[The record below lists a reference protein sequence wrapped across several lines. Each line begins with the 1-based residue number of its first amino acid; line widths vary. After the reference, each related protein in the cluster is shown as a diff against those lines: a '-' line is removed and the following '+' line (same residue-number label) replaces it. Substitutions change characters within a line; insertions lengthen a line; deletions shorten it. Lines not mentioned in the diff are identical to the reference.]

1 MSIFKQKN
9 LIQLTIFI
17 NLVIIDKKLN
27 IYPLKI
33 HPFYLPYKK
42 PILVI
47 DESRTE
53 ILRKGR
59 NYLDRCLKFHNHNK
73 TYKYIKKPKA
83 TAIIPLYN
91 CESTIESA
99 LHSIQFQ
106 NMSEIEILLI
116 NDFSK
121 DNTSIILKNYQEKDS
136 RIKIINNH
144 KNMGTLYS
152 RSIAVLISKGEYI
165 FGLDNDD
172 MYFDDDIFDFIYN
185 RGKNESLDIIHF
197 LTVNILN
204 YTTEIFKMKN
214 IYTYQ
219 YPDELYLEQPELG
232 TWMIKFNGKFLVHN
246 NMIWDKCIKTSIYKK
261 AINHMGIQR
270 YSKFLSWAE
279 DTSINF
285 IIFNL
290 AKTFKYVYKYGIAH
304 FLGKYTASN
313 RQSINSK
320 IFGDIFFLDIIFD
333 FSKNNTE
340 DKNLIIGQALYIHYK
355 YSKYNITKLNNNTNS
370 FYLKFVLNK
379 ILNCKYLNKLNKRK
393 LKRLFSSFFFS

>member
-1 MSIFKQKN
+1 M
-9 LIQLTIFI
+9 
-17 NLVIIDKKLN
+17 
-27 IYPLKI
+27 
-33 HPFYLPYKK
+33 
-42 PILVI
+42 
-47 DESRTE
+47 
-53 ILRKGR
+53 
-59 NYLDRCLKFHNHNK
+59 FHNYNK
-73 TYKYIKKPKA
+73 TYKYIKQPKV

-99 LHSIQFQ
+99 LHSIQYQ
-106 NMSEIEILLI
+106 NISEMEILLI

-121 DNTSIILKNYQEKDS
+121 DNTSMILKNYQKKDS

-172 MYFDDDIFDFIYN
+172 MYFDDDVFDFIYQK
-185 RGKNESLDIIHF
+185 GKRENLDIIHF

-204 YTTEIFKMKN
+204 YTAEIFKMKN

-246 NMIWDKCIKTSIYKK
+246 NMIWDKCIKTLIYKR

-290 AKTFKYVYKYGIAH
+290 AKTFKYVDKYGIAH
-304 FLGKYTASN
+304 FLGKNTASN

-355 YSKYNITKLNNNTNS
+355 YSKYNITKLNNTNS
-370 FYLKFVLNK
+370 YYLKFVLNK
-379 ILNCKYLNKLNKRK
+379 TLNCKYLNKLNKRK
-393 LKRLFSSFFFS
+393 LKRLFSSFFFF